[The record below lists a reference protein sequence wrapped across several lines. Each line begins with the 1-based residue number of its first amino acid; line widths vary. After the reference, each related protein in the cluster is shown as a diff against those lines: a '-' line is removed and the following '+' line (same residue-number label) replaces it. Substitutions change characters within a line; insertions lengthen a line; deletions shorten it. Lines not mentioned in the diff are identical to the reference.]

1 MKPIEPMEPMPPGTL
16 ERLKNNN
23 IIQAWLV
30 LFLALC
36 FGSALAGV
44 QMTLGPKIETN
55 KINETREKVP
65 ELVLGKEAAMK
76 LAEAGEALEAVPE
89 NILVEKNG
97 KQSAYSVFEAR
108 KGNDRLG
115 WVVKTNGQG
124 YADKIELLLGLDPKA
139 EKITGVFVLEQKE
152 TPGLGNKIVTD
163 EWRGQFTRKG
173 TNQPIVVVKGGKAG
187 AENEINAVT
196 GATISSRSV
205 TDIINTAVAD
215 LKGPLAAKA
224 SGGE

>member
-1 MKPIEPMEPMPPGTL
+1 MKPIEPMEPMPPSTF

-44 QMTLGPKIETN
+44 QMSLGPKIETN

-65 ELVLGKEAAMK
+65 ELVLGKAAAQKM
-76 LAEAGEALEAVPE
+76 AEQGQNLEALPE
-89 NILVEKNG
+89 NIVVEKPG
-97 KQSAYSVFEAR
+97 KQSTYNVFEAR
-108 KGNDRLG
+108 KDGDRLG
-115 WVVKTNGQG
+115 WVVKAGGQG
-124 YADKIELLLGLDPKA
+124 YADKIELLLGLDAKA
-139 EKITGVFVLEQKE
+139 ENITGIFVLEQKE

-163 EWRGQFTRKG
+163 EWRDQFKG
-173 TNQPIVVVKGGKAG
+173 VGTDQLLTVVKGGKTSVP
-187 AENEINAVT
+187 NEINAVT

-215 LKGPLAAKA
+215 LKGPLTAKG
-224 SGGE
+224 SGGK